1 MKMRVALV
9 LVLLSV
15 AVGVTG
21 AQTIN
26 IDLGLP
32 GTAPPTGYR
41 AAGMPGFWNAFEAT
55 EPTITYPLFDNHGQP
70 TGATARQYGGTE
82 ILSLSLGGPGEPEG
96 ADALL
101 LGDTLLTHTTI
112 ETCLFFHGLQNGT
125 WEVTSYA
132 WHPGKPSTQSSVHI
146 DFNPTTVLVGGSW
159 SGSLSDP
166 GSYTRH
172 LVPVTT
178 GFLGPHSG
186 VPAGGDFG
194 IGASLSGIQLRR
206 VVEEPP
212 LFLDDRSTL
221 AWLTALDAQDHD
233 VVRGDLV
240 ALRATGGDF
249 TAAVTDCL
257 ADDTTSMSLHE
268 AGLPAPG
275 QGWFYL
281 VRGSQVG
288 GAMTW
293 NSPGPGQVGDRDS
306 EIDASAG
313 NCS

>member
-1 MKMRVALV
+1 MRVAPV

-41 AAGMPGFWNAFEAT
+41 AAGMPGFWNVFEAT
-55 EPTITYPLFDNHGQP
+55 EPTVTYPLVNIHGQP
-70 TGATARQYGGTE
+70 TGATTRQYGGTE
-82 ILSLSLGGPGEPEG
+82 ILSLPLGGPGEPEG
-96 ADALL
+96 AEALL
-101 LGDTLLTHTTI
+101 LGDTLLTQTTI

-146 DFNPTTVLVGGSW
+146 DFILTTVLVGGSW

-172 LVPVTT
+172 VVPVTT
-178 GFLGPHSG
+178 GFLGPHFG
-186 VPAGGDFG
+186 VP
-194 IGASLSGIQLRR
+194 
-206 VVEEPP
+206 P
-212 LFLDDRSTL
+212 
-221 AWLTALDAQDHD
+221 
-233 VVRGDLV
+233 
-240 ALRATGGDF
+240 GGDF
-249 TAAVTDCL
+249 TAAVSDC
-257 ADDTTSMSLHE
+257 AVDDTTSMSLHE
-268 AGLPAPG
+268 ASLPAPG
-275 QGWFYL
+275 QAWLYL
-281 VRGSQVG
+281 VRGRQVG
-288 GAMTW
+288 GALTW
-293 NSPGPGQVGDRDS
+293 NSPGAAQVGDRDT

-313 NCS
+313 GCS